1 MSIQAVAWAIGL
13 AGVTPSEKLVLIV
26 VANYADDL
34 GFAWPSQD
42 TLSSD
47 TSMSLRTVRSAIQRL
62 EERGLLQRRKRYA
75 RGERSSDMLHLAV
88 GCSLAT
94 AADIAAERSLQPAP
108 ETVPAKSAG
117 RRAYR
122 QNPSTVPA
130 KSVDR
135 TGNHCRESVTEP
147 SEEPSLK
154 THVQNDSA
162 NLFGESPPNGTT
174 KPSKAAIEAEA
185 ARRFESDFWPVYP
198 RRTGKKAA
206 RAKFIA
212 IVARGE
218 ATADQIVRGA
228 MRYAAARTGEE
239 ERYTKQPVTW
249 LNQGCWDDEYP
260 PPRRDRSRF
269 GDRPKSLAE
278 IMLEQTADSDEC
290 SLREVEPRS
299 LQ

>member
-130 KSVDR
+130 
-135 TGNHCRESVTEP
+135 TIAGN
-147 SEEPSLK
+147 PSLNRQKNRHLRLMFK
-154 THVQNDSA
+154 TTPQTSLARVRLTAQPNPRRQRSRQKQPDGS
-162 NLFGESPPNGTT
+162 SPTSGRSIHDEPAR
-174 KPSKAAIEAEA
+174 KPRARNSSRSSPA
-185 ARRFESDFWPVYP
+185 ARRRPTRSF
-198 RRTGKKAA
+198 AA
-206 RAKFIA
+206 PC
-212 IVARGE
+212 
-218 ATADQIVRGA
+218 AT
-228 MRYAAARTGEE
+228 
-239 ERYTKQPVTW
+239 
-249 LNQGCWDDEYP
+249 
-260 PPRRDRSRF
+260 PPRGPARRSATRNS
-269 GDRPKSLAE
+269 R
-278 IMLEQTADSDEC
+278 
-290 SLREVEPRS
+290 
-299 LQ
+299 